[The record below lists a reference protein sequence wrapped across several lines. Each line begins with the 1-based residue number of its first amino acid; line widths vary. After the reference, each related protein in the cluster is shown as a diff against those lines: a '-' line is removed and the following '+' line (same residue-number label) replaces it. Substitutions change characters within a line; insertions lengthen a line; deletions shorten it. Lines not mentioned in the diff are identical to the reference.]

1 MGNLKPMWGLYV
13 CICVV
18 LLIYLLA
25 SFNVISFISWS
36 IMVVIF
42 LCTDDD
48 KKYTEKYMATKH
60 IKEQRNLKKK
70 HD

>member
-25 SFNVISFISWS
+25 SFSIISFIAWS
-36 IMVVIF
+36 VMVIIF
-42 LCTDDD
+42 LCTDDE
-48 KKYTEKYMATKH
+48 KKYTTKH
-60 IKEQRNLKKK
+60 LATREIKEKRNLKKK